1 MNKKKIILSVI
12 VAILIIFLIFFA
24 RKLYLI
30 NKIINNVAKNNEITN
45 YRISWADEDYLK
57 TFETDGNLITYQS
70 LAKYTDDDT
79 MYCIDKSEHKT
90 FLFNYSTLTYQE
102 FPSIIHTYD
111 NQLTTGIYEEMSFKD
126 KLIAVF
132 TWEINTETVDG
143 VKCYHICKDINTVND
158 GEEFEFWLNKDNYL
172 KIRATKKEDHLL
184 GNQRQTV
191 FYSYSELNGVTREN
205 INWPDVSGYTK
216 LENKPIEEIE

>member
-30 NKIINNVAKNNEITN
+30 NKIMKNVAKNNEITN
-45 YRISWADEDYLK
+45 YRISWADEDFLR
-57 TFETDGNLITYQS
+57 TFETDGNLTTYES
-70 LAKYTDDDT
+70 ISKYTDDRSI
-79 MYCIDKSEHKT
+79 YCIDNANHTSYR
-90 FLFNYSTLTYQE
+90 FNLATYTYE
-102 FPSIIHTYD
+102 DIYGIIHTYG
-111 NQLTTGIYEEMSFKD
+111 NQLTKGIYEEMSFKD
-126 KLIAVF
+126 KLVAVF
-132 TWEINTETVDG
+132 TWKVDTETVDDI
-143 VKCYHICKDINTVND
+143 KCYHICKDISKVSN
-158 GEEFEFWLNKDNYL
+158 GEEYEFWISKDNYL
-172 KIRATKKEDHLL
+172 KIRATKKEDNIL

-191 FYSYSELNGVTREN
+191 FYNYSELNGVTREN